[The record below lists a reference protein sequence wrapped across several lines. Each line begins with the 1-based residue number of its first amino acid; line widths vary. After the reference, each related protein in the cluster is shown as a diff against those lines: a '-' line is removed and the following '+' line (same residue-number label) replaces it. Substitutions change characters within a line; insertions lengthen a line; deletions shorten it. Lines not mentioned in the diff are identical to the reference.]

1 MRQHCICVSI
11 PCDHEKIVNMLL
23 VSKDRKCEAC
33 GLDNDDRE
41 TCVHDLTEC
50 LCQPAAGSFNTA
62 FVTKLRISL
71 PPCFCSTRV

>member
-11 PCDHEKIVNMLL
+11 PCDHEKIVNMVL
-23 VSKDRKCEAC
+23 VSKDRKCQAC

-50 LCQPAAGSFNTA
+50 LC
-62 FVTKLRISL
+62 
-71 PPCFCSTRV
+71 